1 MQIRHV
7 CIFLY
12 IGGGGAQSIACF
24 NERNDTIFLPPARTL
39 TATWCPTPL
48 PLSTSS
54 FASSR
59 WTNDQ
64 SKNKTKKLKSYPD
77 TVSGHL
83 SSVGRGFDCLSGRWI
98 KSDKAN
104 GSLHSGRFF
113 FSKFSNIGSSYLSR
127 VSADDKY
134 SPFGRA
140 DPQDQVQ
147 GQLWQVHRECA
158 WLPLRQIDS
167 PTCLCWIKKNN

>member
-113 FSKFSNIGSSYLSR
+113 FRSFPILDPHICLVFQLTTNIPLSAERIHRIRFRDSFDKFIVNVRGFLF
-127 VSADDKY
+127 VK
-134 SPFGRA
+134 
-140 DPQDQVQ
+140 
-147 GQLWQVHRECA
+147 
-158 WLPLRQIDS
+158 
-167 PTCLCWIKKNN
+167 